1 MQKDIVRA
9 KPPGLK
15 GKKQTMK
22 KWISAV
28 LAGALA
34 LSLAAC
40 TFKTPATVLTMED
53 VQIPAGLYLME
64 QFLSYNDAQQLLSE
78 DKKQVEENGESTPV
92 ADWVHEK
99 TLESLRV
106 YLWTEVEFATQ
117 ELAFTDEESA
127 AMESSFETYYANNE
141 ELLAANGIGK
151 ESYRDFY
158 MNQMKYQKLYTTYAE
173 TASDKISDAD
183 AKAYMDEEYAR
194 VQTLILPTVDGE
206 YKTLDEAKVTVI
218 QGYAD
223 EVAAALEKGGDFDKL
238 AEEYLKK
245 ALQEAGREYTED
257 LLGTAYSASFQT
269 KAAAED
275 DPEGTAA
282 KVFALGMGK
291 TMVDKSNTAPIVY
304 QRIANYDADTWAGYR
319 DSIVGEM
326 TVRDFENKAKEES
339 AGYTVQEDASAVRTY
354 SVKKIKLSV

>member
-1 MQKDIVRA
+1 M
-9 KPPGLK
+9 G
-15 GKKQTMK
+15 
-22 KWISAV
+22 
-28 LAGALA
+28 
-34 LSLAAC
+34 
-40 TFKTPATVLTMED
+40 
-53 VQIPAGLYLME
+53 
-64 QFLSYNDAQQLLSE
+64 
-78 DKKQVEENGESTPV
+78 
-92 ADWVHEK
+92 
-99 TLESLRV
+99 
-106 YLWTEVEFATQ
+106 
-117 ELAFTDEESA
+117 
-127 AMESSFETYYANNE
+127 SSFETYYANNE

-269 KAAAED
+269 KAAAAD

-339 AGYTVQEDASAVRTY
+339 AGYAVQEDAAAVRTY

>member
-9 KPPGLK
+9 TPPGLK

-40 TFKTPATVLTMED
+40 TFKTPATVLTVEET
-53 VQIPAGLYLME
+53 QISAGLYLME
-64 QFLSYNDAQQLLSE
+64 QFLSYSDAQQLLSE
-78 DKKQVEENGESTPV
+78 DKKQVEEDGESTPL
-92 ADWVHEK
+92 ADWVHAK
-99 TLESLRV
+99 TLENLRIYV
-106 YLWTEVEFATQ
+106 WTEREFAAQ
-117 ELAFTDEESA
+117 DLAFTDEESA
-127 AMESSFETYYANNE
+127 SVESSFETYYANNE
-141 ELLAANGIGK
+141 ELLTANGIGK

-173 TASDKISDAD
+173 TAADKITDAD

-194 VQTLILPTVDGE
+194 VQMLILPTVDGE
-206 YKTLDEAKVTVI
+206 YKALDEAKVTVI

-223 EVAAALEKGGDFDKL
+223 EVAAKLDQGGDFDKL

-245 ALQEAGREYTED
+245 ALKDADREYTDD
-257 LLGTAYSASFQT
+257 LLGTAYSATFQT
-269 KAAAED
+269 KAGAEA
-275 DPEGTAA
+275 DPESTAA
-282 KVFALGMGK
+282 KAFALEMGK
-291 TMVDKSNTAPIVY
+291 AIVDKSNTAPIVY
-304 QRIANYDADTWAGYR
+304 QRIPNYDGETWAGYR
-319 DSIVGEM
+319 DSIVSEM
-326 TVRDFENKAKEES
+326 TVRDFEDKAKEES
-339 AGYTVQEDASAVRTY
+339 AGYTVQEDTSAVRTY